1 VPLPISGP
9 AETIE
14 PLRSLYEIR
23 EVAAYVDGGG
33 ASKLDDTAALR
44 ARLKRAGPA
53 NSPEISAQRNRL
65 RRESE
70 YATSPMG
77 VGFGR

>member
-1 VPLPISGP
+1 
-9 AETIE
+9 
-14 PLRSLYEIR
+14 LYEIR
-23 EVAAYVDGGG
+23 EVAAYVNGGG

-44 ARLKRAGPA
+44 AKLTRVDPA
-53 NSPEISAQRNRL
+53 KLPEINAKRDRL

>member
-1 VPLPISGP
+1 
-9 AETIE
+9 
-14 PLRSLYEIR
+14 
-23 EVAAYVDGGG
+23 VAAYVIGGG

-44 ARLKRAGPA
+44 ARLTRVDPA
-53 NSPEISAQRNRL
+53 KLPEINAKRNRS